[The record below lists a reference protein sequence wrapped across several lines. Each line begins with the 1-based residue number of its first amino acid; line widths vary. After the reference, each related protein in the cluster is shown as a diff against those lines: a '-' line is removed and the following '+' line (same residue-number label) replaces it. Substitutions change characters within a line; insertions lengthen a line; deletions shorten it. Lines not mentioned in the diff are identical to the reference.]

1 MKHMYVIYLMVALA
15 IILSLIMVDIIQ
27 SRAERKFKYATVRRC
42 ENVTLWLAFALLGV
56 AGLVL
61 IFAH

>member
-1 MKHMYVIYLMVALA
+1 MYVIYLIVALA
-15 IILSLIMVDIIQ
+15 IIVAMIVTDIVQ
-27 SRAERKFKYATVRRC
+27 SNAERKFKYATVRKC
-42 ENVTLWLAFALLGV
+42 EKVTLWLAFALLGV